1 MAFVTTT
8 SAVRSPRS
16 GETLIGKLMAAF
28 SRYRLYSRTITELN
42 QLNDREL
49 ADLGLSRG
57 SIMSVAHEAAYG
69 K

>member
-1 MAFVTTT
+1 MAFITTT
-8 SAVRSPRS
+8 SAVRSPRR
-16 GETLIGKLMAAF
+16 GESLFGNLKAAF
-28 SRYRLYSRTITELN
+28 ARHRLYSRTITELS

-57 SIMSVAHEAAYG
+57 SIASVAHEAAYG